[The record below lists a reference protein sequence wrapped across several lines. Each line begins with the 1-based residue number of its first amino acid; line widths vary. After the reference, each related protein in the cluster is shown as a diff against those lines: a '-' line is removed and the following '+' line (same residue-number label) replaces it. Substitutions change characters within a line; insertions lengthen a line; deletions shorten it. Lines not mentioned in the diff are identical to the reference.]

1 MNSHVWRLIDVP
13 ALLLTATLCASSV
26 MSSGV
31 SGDRGG
37 GDTASTERITVLYDA
52 FGAMTR

>member
-37 GDTASTERITVLYDA
+37 GGTASTERITVLYDA

>member
-1 MNSHVWRLIDVP
+1 
-13 ALLLTATLCASSV
+13 

-37 GDTASTERITVLYDA
+37 GGTASTERITVLYDA